1 VHRRDFTS
9 ALLLG
14 LPALLCGGC
23 LGGRRSTDLA
33 TIPDFASL
41 VERMAPGVVAIG
53 DGKQTLGSG
62 FGIGPGLVL
71 TAAHVA
77 KAAGASPVVISG
89 ASREAGRVLGSDEP
103 NDLALIRAEPTPP
116 VLPLSTVDPRVG
128 EWVLVL
134 GNPFG
139 AGLTATAGI
148 VSAAPGAIEA
158 PGLTRRIQINAAVNP
173 GNSGGPVCNV
183 RGEVIGLA
191 TTFVP
196 NGQGIAFV
204 TPAAV
209 IRTFLASPRQ

>member
-1 VHRRDFTS
+1 MHRRHFTS
-9 ALLLG
+9 TLLLG
-14 LPALLCGGC
+14 LPALLSSACAA
-23 LGGRRSTDLA
+23 RRGVTGAA
-33 TIPDFASL
+33 TLPDFSGL
-41 VERMAPGVVAIG
+41 VERMSPGVVAIG
-53 DGKQTLGSG
+53 DRSQTLGSG
-62 FGIGPGLVL
+62 FVTGEGLVL

-77 KAAGASPVVISG
+77 KAAGTSLAVLSVM
-89 ASREAGRVLGSDEP
+89 GRQTGRLLASDEA
-103 NDLALIRAEPTPP
+103 NDLALVRTAPTPP
-116 VLPLSTVDPRVG
+116 MLPLAAADARVG

-148 VSAAPGAIEA
+148 VSAAPGAIQTA
-158 PGLTRRIQINAAVNP
+158 GLTGRMQINAAVNP

-196 NGQGIAFV
+196 AAQGIAFA

-209 IRTFLASPRQ
+209 IRAFLASARA

>member
-1 VHRRDFTS
+1 MQRRDFTS

-14 LPALLCGGC
+14 FPALLAGACARPR
-23 LGGRRSTDLA
+23 GRALETV
-33 TIPDFASL
+33 PDFAAL
-41 VERMAPGVVAIG
+41 VERMSPGVVAIG

-62 FGIGPGLVL
+62 FGIGPGLAL

-77 KAAGASPVVISG
+77 KAAGAAPVVISG
-89 ASREAGRVLGSDEP
+89 AGKHVGRVLATDDA
-103 NDLALIRAEPTPP
+103 NDLALVSAMPAAP
-116 VLPLSTVDPRVG
+116 VLPLSSANPRVG

-148 VSAAPGAIEA
+148 VSAAPGAIRA
-158 PGLTRRIQINAAVNP
+158 PGLEGRLQINAAVNP

-204 TPAAV
+204 TPAPV